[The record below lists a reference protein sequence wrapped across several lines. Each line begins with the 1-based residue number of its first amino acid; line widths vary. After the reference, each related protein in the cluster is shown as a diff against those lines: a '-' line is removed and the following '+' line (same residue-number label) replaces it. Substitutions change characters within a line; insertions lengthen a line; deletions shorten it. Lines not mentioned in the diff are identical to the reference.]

1 MQSFDELMSMD
12 ETALRS
18 LAESMG
24 MKKNSTDSKEEMAY
38 FVIDNASAQVAR
50 EEAAKLKPRQKERKP
65 RAKKSAAEPAATA
78 TLEPT
83 GDAEPVAPKRRGRKP
98 KAVVEAEK
106 AAAAA
111 GDADANVA
119 QPATAD
125 NADQQLQPAKRRG
138 RKPKA
143 AVEEVPA
150 EKNESSAPVAPEAV
164 PVVKP
169 KAVSS
174 IIPGLEPDDLPLVL
188 PVAPA
193 LKVAE
198 KNVEAKEATPKE
210 GRDVFVHQDNNP
222 LLADKPAK
230 GGKSGLGSFFASAKG
245 KTFTPR
251 SQQQIQE
258 EEKASATAPILI
270 AEPGM
275 PVQSQQHQK
284 QQKRLTKK
292 QRQQE
297 RMLQRQAN
305 MQQPETS
312 YDLSGILTTYGVLEV
327 MPEGFGFLRSSDYNY
342 LTSPDDVYVTQQQI
356 REFGLKTGDMVEG
369 GIRPPHPGEKYFR
382 SVMLSRSTDSLQR

>member
-1 MQSFDELMSMD
+1 MSMD

-210 GRDVFVHQDNNP
+210 GRDVFVHQDNNRSSP
-222 LLADKPAK
+222 
-230 GGKSGLGSFFASAKG
+230 
-245 KTFTPR
+245 TNQPR
-251 SQQQIQE
+251 AESPDWVPSSQVP
-258 EEKASATAPILI
+258 KARPSLPDL
-270 AEPGM
+270 
-275 PVQSQQHQK
+275 SNRSRR
-284 QQKRLTKK
+284 KRKL
-292 QRQQE
+292 R
-297 RMLQRQAN
+297 LQRRFSLPNPACPFSHSN
-305 MQQPETS
+305 
-312 YDLSGILTTYGVLEV
+312 
-327 MPEGFGFLRSSDYNY
+327 
-342 LTSPDDVYVTQQQI
+342 I
-356 REFGLKTGDMVEG
+356 RN
-369 GIRPPHPGEKYFR
+369 
-382 SVMLSRSTDSLQR
+382 SRRD

>member
-210 GRDVFVHQDNNP
+210 GRDVFVHQDNNAP
-222 LLADKPAK
+222 RRQTSQGRKVRIGFLLRKCQRQD
-230 GGKSGLGSFFASAKG
+230 LH
-245 KTFTPR
+245 
-251 SQQQIQE
+251 SQI
-258 EEKASATAPILI
+258 SATDPGGRESFGYSADSHCRTRHARSVTATSETAEETDKETAPAGTHVAASGQHAATRNQLR
-270 AEPGM
+270 
-275 PVQSQQHQK
+275 PVGYPDH
-284 QQKRLTKK
+284 
-292 QRQQE
+292 
-297 RMLQRQAN
+297 
-305 MQQPETS
+305 
-312 YDLSGILTTYGVLEV
+312 
-327 MPEGFGFLRSSDYNY
+327 LRSSRSYARRIR
-342 LTSPDDVYVTQQQI
+342 LPAFKRLQLPDQ
-356 REFGLKTGDMVEG
+356 
-369 GIRPPHPGEKYFR
+369 P
-382 SVMLSRSTDSLQR
+382 